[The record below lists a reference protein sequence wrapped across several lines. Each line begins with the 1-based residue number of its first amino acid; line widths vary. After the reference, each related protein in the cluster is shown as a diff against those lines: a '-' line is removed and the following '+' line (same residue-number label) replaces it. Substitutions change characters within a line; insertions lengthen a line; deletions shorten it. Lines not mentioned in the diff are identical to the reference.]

1 MKFKID
7 TKSIKFKSWLYFI
20 LFAAVLMAALWIVQ
34 VLMLNNLYGT
44 MKTAQTQKVAIDIEE
59 SFKSNDSEDFFND
72 VADFSDSHDMYI
84 YVVSL
89 DGTAMYFSPSS
100 GDYDMSALNG
110 SSDAESKDAEAPS
123 EN

>member
-59 SFKSNDSEDFFND
+59 SFKSNDSEDFFVD
-72 VADFSDSHDMYI
+72 VADYSDSHDMYI
-84 YVVSL
+84 YIVSL
-89 DGTAMYFSPSS
+89 DGTAMYFSPSV
-100 GDYDMSALNG
+100 
-110 SSDAESKDAEAPS
+110 
-123 EN
+123 

>member
-34 VLMLNNLYGT
+34 VLLLNNLYGT
-44 MKTAQTQKVAIDIEE
+44 MKTSQTHKVSQAIEE
-59 SFKSNDSEDFFND
+59 SFKNNDQEDFFDD
-72 VADFSDSHDMYI
+72 VALYSDSHDMYI

-89 DGTAMYFSPSS
+89 DGTTTYYTPSN
-100 GDYDMSALNG
+100 GDYGIPDSAKAT
-110 SSDAESKDAEAPS
+110 DEESEA
-123 EN
+123 

>member
-59 SFKSNDSEDFFND
+59 SFKSNDPQK
-72 VADFSDSHDMYI
+72 
-84 YVVSL
+84 
-89 DGTAMYFSPSS
+89 G
-100 GDYDMSALNG
+100 
-110 SSDAESKDAEAPS
+110 
-123 EN
+123 